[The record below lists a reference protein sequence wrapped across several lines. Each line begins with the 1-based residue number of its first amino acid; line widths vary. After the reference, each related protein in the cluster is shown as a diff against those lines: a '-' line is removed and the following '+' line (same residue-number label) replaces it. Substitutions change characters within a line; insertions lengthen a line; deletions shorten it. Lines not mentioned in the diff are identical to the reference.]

1 MGTIRKD
8 LLEIV
13 EKMPAFPRS
22 VHRVIELTSDINSN
36 PKELVEVIEHDP
48 ILIMKILKLVNSAY
62 FGLAYKITSV
72 NHAVVYVGI
81 NTVKNLAL
89 SAATLGVLPRT
100 NNAGFDTNA
109 FLLHSLSTAIIARI
123 FARRLKIQE
132 REEFDF
138 FLSGLLHDFG
148 KIVFARYMPRE
159 FRQALQMVKEEGLP
173 LSEAEQQMFATDHA
187 QIGSVLGEKWNLP
200 SHVIACIRDHHS
212 HDREGSMI
220 IDAVSAA
227 DQISKEL
234 RIGFGGER
242 MIEKL
247 PERILER
254 FGTDMQSVIDSLGN
268 INAETEKALIFI
280 QNK

>member
-1 MGTIRKD
+1 MGTIRRD

-48 ILIMKILKLVNSAY
+48 ILIMKILKLVNSSY
-62 FGLAYKITSV
+62 FGLAHKITSV
-72 NHAVVYVGI
+72 NHAVVYIGI

-100 NNAGFDTNA
+100 NNAGFDMNA
-109 FLLHSLSTAIIARI
+109 FLLHSLSTAIIAKI
-123 FARRLKIQE
+123 FARKLKIQE

-148 KIVFARYMPRE
+148 KIIFARYMPKE
-159 FRQALQMVKEEGLP
+159 FRQALQMVKENGLS
-173 LSEAEQQMFATDHA
+173 LSEAEQQMFTTDHA
-187 QIGSVLGEKWNLP
+187 QIGSLLGEKWNLP
-200 SHVIACIRDHHS
+200 THVIACIRDHHCR
-212 HDREGSMI
+212 DRGGSMI

-234 RIGFGGER
+234 KIGFGGEQ
-242 MIEKL
+242 MIERL
-247 PERILER
+247 PEKILER
-254 FGTDMQSVIDSLGN
+254 FGTDMQAVISSLGD

-280 QNK
+280 QK

>member
-109 FLLHSLSTAIIARI
+109 FLLHSLSTAIIAKI
-123 FARRLKIQE
+123 FARKLKTPE

-159 FRQALQMVKEEGLP
+159 FRQVLQMVKENGLP
-173 LSEAEQQMFATDHA
+173 LSEAEKQIFATDHA

-200 SHVIACIRDHHS
+200 SHVIACIRDHHC

-220 IDAVSAA
+220 MDAVSAA

-242 MIEKL
+242 MIDKL

-254 FGTDMQSVIDSLGN
+254 FGTDMQSVINSLGN

-280 QNK
+280 QK

>member
-1 MGTIRKD
+1 MGTIRRD

-48 ILIMKILKLVNSAY
+48 ILIMKILKLVNSSY
-62 FGLAYKITSV
+62 FGLAHKITSV
-72 NHAVVYVGI
+72 NHAVVYIGI

-100 NNAGFDTNA
+100 NNAGFDMNA
-109 FLLHSLSTAIIARI
+109 FLLHSLSTAIIAKI
-123 FARRLKIQE
+123 FARKFKIQE

-148 KIVFARYMPRE
+148 KIIFARYMPKE
-159 FRQALQMVKEEGLP
+159 FRQALQMVKENGLP
-173 LSEAEQQMFATDHA
+173 LSEAEQQMFTTDHA
-187 QIGSVLGEKWNLP
+187 QIGSLLGEKWNLP
-200 SHVIACIRDHHS
+200 THVIACIRDHHCR
-212 HDREGSMI
+212 DRGGSMI

-234 RIGFGGER
+234 KIGFGGEQ

-247 PERILER
+247 PEKILEH
-254 FGTDMQSVIDSLGN
+254 FGADMQAVISSLGD

-280 QNK
+280 QK

>member
-1 MGTIRKD
+1 MGTIRRD

-13 EKMPAFPRS
+13 ERMPAFPRS

-48 ILIMKILKLVNSAY
+48 ILIMRILKLVNSAY
-62 FGLAYKITSV
+62 FGLANKITSV

-100 NNAGFDTNA
+100 NNAGFDMNA
-109 FLLHSLSTAIIARI
+109 FLLHSLSAAIVAKIIARK
-123 FARRLKIQE
+123 LKIPD

-159 FRQALQMVKEEGLP
+159 FRQALLLVKEDGLR
-173 LSEAEQQMFATDHA
+173 LSEAEQRMFATDHA
-187 QIGSVLGEKWNLP
+187 QIGALLGEKWNLP
-200 SHVIACIRDHHS
+200 VHVIACIRDHHCQ
-212 HDREGSMI
+212 DREGSMI
-220 IDAVSAA
+220 VDAVSAA
-227 DQISKEL
+227 NQISKE
-234 RIGFGGER
+234 RKAGFGGDR
-242 MIEKL
+242 AVEKL
-247 PERILER
+247 PVRILER
-254 FGTDMQSVIDSLGN
+254 LGPDMPAVISSLGD
-268 INAETEKALIFI
+268 INAEMEKAMIFI
-280 QNK
+280 QK